1 MSVGIL
7 VGDGQLLHPG
17 LEKLLETYYSFS
29 LSPGVR
35 LSLDYQFISHPAYNR
50 DRGPASV
57 FGLRFHAQF

>member
-1 MSVGIL
+1 VGIL

-35 LSLDYQFISHPAYNR
+35 LHGNAMIGEDYDPI
-50 DRGPASV
+50 
-57 FGLRFHAQF
+57 